1 MRRVIVES
9 PYAGKSPAA
18 IDLNVLYVRAALNH
32 CLHNGDAPF
41 ASHGLYTLPG
51 VLDDQIPE
59 ERALGMKAGF
69 AFIETTA
76 ATIVY
81 EDLGVSGGMISG
93 IKVALE
99 LGHPIERRRISGWEK
114 VRPCTSEHGKESIIA
129 LDGVLA
135 CTICGRSVSDQI
147 VTSSRMHNAQ
157 SRIVPA
163 PRMGNA
169 GPVAGAARAAGA
181 ARGVVKGKGRSR

>member
-9 PYAGKSPAA
+9 PYAGKGPAA
-18 IDLNVLYVRAALNH
+18 IELNVLYVRAALNH

-51 VLDDQIPE
+51 VLDDQVPE
-59 ERALGMKAGF
+59 DRALGMKAGF
-69 AFIETTA
+69 AFIETTV

-93 IKVALE
+93 IKIALE
-99 LGHPIERRRISGWEK
+99 LGHPIERRRISGWERT
-114 VRPCTSEHGKESIIA
+114 RPCHAPKCGSEVSTA
-129 LDGVLA
+129 VDGVLV
-135 CTICGRSVSDQI
+135 CVYCGRSSLLDPRITKPAEAKKHVS
-147 VTSSRMHNAQ
+147 S
-157 SRIVPA
+157 

-169 GPVAGAARAAGA
+169 GPVAGAARAAGG
-181 ARGVVKGKGRSR
+181 ARGVIKGSGGRGR

>member
-18 IDLNVLYVRAALNH
+18 IDMNVLYVRAALNH

-69 AFIETTA
+69 AFIETTV
-76 ATIVY
+76 ATVVY
-81 EDLGVSGGMISG
+81 EDLGVSGGMVSG
-93 IKVALE
+93 IKIAME
-99 LGHPIERRRISGWEK
+99 LGHPIERRRIPGWERA
-114 VRPCTSEHGKESIIA
+114 RPCQALKCGSEVSTSV
-129 LDGVLA
+129 DNVLV
-135 CTICGRSVSDQI
+135 CVHCGRSSLLDPRI
-147 VTSSRMHNAQ
+147 TKPAEAKKHSASS
-157 SRIVPA
+157 
-163 PRMGNA
+163 RMGNA

-181 ARGVVKGKGRSR
+181 ARGVVKGGGRRR